1 MGDIIEVRRGGHSK
15 REERGYGR
23 GEKRVIQKRRG
34 EGNTIWRRGAY
45 MSVCMYASMLRCRVC
60 VYVCMN
66 VCMRCRACVYVCM
79 HVALSLNA
87 RLN

>member
-1 MGDIIEVRRGGHSK
+1 M
-15 REERGYGR
+15 
-23 GEKRVIQKRRG
+23 IQKRIG
-34 EGNTIWRRGAY
+34 EGDTIWRRGAY

-66 VCMRCRACVYVCM
+66 VCMHSHACVYTFM